1 VIIVYSHLDLKKIIL
16 LPHWS
21 ISELLKVLLS
31 GTIETGDLVKQVL
44 CLPME
49 DLTRQSQIVLM
60 DQSSV
65 DCIIKKLPILVLI
78 RKLLF
83 GMVEKLGHLLHL
95 LEFTV
100 GAA

>member
-1 VIIVYSHLDLKKIIL
+1 
-16 LPHWS
+16 
-21 ISELLKVLLS
+21 
-31 GTIETGDLVKQVL
+31 
-44 CLPME
+44 ME
-49 DLTRQSQIVLM
+49 DLTRQSQIVLL

-65 DCIIKKLPILVLI
+65 DCIVKKLPIFVLI

-95 LEFTV
+95 LVFTV

>member
-1 VIIVYSHLDLKKIIL
+1 
-16 LPHWS
+16 
-21 ISELLKVLLS
+21 
-31 GTIETGDLVKQVL
+31 
-44 CLPME
+44 ME
-49 DLTRQSQIVLM
+49 DLTRQSQIVLL

-65 DCIIKKLPILVLI
+65 DCIIKKLPILVSI